1 MMMSLEDEEPKLP
14 EEEAAEVKTYE
25 VKDGDTLN
33 KIAAMHDT
41 TPSKISQLNRMST
54 RYIFPGQVLKLPPPE
69 PPKPVPEPPKVE
81 LDAVDL
87 NSKFLRINV
96 RHMTEG
102 RGIVDGTLLLTSKL
116 VMFDPY
122 SHSPLVQESTVDLY
136 QVILPAKLVVNAV
149 LLNDFLK
156 NSDDE
161 PSLIFHKPAEENP
174 KSKNENES
182 GDKKNDE
189 EKENESENEQVEEIV
204 EKLLYLRL
212 RMGQPIG
219 SKIKRDEMI
228 NTYGEPK
235 VLPDY
240 WFILTRSRAE
250 QVYDFFHIVSDEF
263 QIYGVLDVI
272 PIERAGNQIFQFL
285 NVLF

>member
-1 MMMSLEDEEPKLP
+1 MSLEDEEPKLP

-69 PPKPVPEPPKVE
+69 PPKPVPEPPKLEV
-81 LDAVDL
+81 DAVDL
-87 NSKFLRINV
+87 GSKFLRINV
-96 RHMTEG
+96 KHITES

-122 SHSPLVQESTVDLY
+122 PHHPLVKDSNVDLY

-149 LLNDFLK
+149 ILNDFLK

-161 PSLIFHKPAEENP
+161 PSLIFHKPAEEDA
-174 KSKNENES
+174 KSKSENES
-182 GDKKNDE
+182 GDNKNDE
-189 EKENESENEQVEEIV
+189 EKENESENEQVEENVEVV

-228 NTYGEPK
+228 NTYGESK

-240 WFILTRSRAE
+240 WFILTKSRAE
-250 QVYDFFHIVSDEF
+250 QVYDFFHLVSEEF

-272 PIERAGNQIFQFL
+272 SIERAGKQIFRFL
-285 NVLF
+285 SGN